1 MFVLLLQS
9 RVQVVHFDAQLVVS
23 VSLSLVAVM
32 ELENA
37 LMAVALVLK
46 MTQCILMYPTVEIQ
60 SKFRDI

>member
-9 RVQVVHFDAQLVVS
+9 RVQVVHFDARVVVS

-37 LMAVALVLK
+37 LMAVMRPDVVSSCSTCASSS
-46 MTQCILMYPTVEIQ
+46 Y
-60 SKFRDI
+60 S